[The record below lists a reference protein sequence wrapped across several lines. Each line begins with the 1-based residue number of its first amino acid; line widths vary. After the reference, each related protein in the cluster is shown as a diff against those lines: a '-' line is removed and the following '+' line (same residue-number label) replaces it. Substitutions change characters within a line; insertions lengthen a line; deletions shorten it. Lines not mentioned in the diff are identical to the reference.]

1 MTLDLKLRY
10 SIKLA
15 ELICDKLE
23 IDYTDIKESIRER
36 IKVQEKENEERHK
49 ESMDQLAE
57 LKERYKK
64 PEPLSEAA
72 RATAELSFLNWQ
84 KIEKERFEAFYLSET
99 QGDNPLATEKLK
111 REHWQAM
118 RKVRELSRRLDDN
131 V

>member
-49 ESMDQLAE
+49 ESMDQLAADR
-57 LKERYKK
+57 K
-64 PEPLSEAA
+64 
-72 RATAELSFLNWQ
+72 RA
-84 KIEKERFEAFYLSET
+84 
-99 QGDNPLATEKLK
+99 
-111 REHWQAM
+111 
-118 RKVRELSRRLDDN
+118 V
-131 V
+131 